1 MLSHLSP
8 RDFAVVRDGRRT
20 IVAVDPTEML
30 VVDAADA
37 LTALDDLGP
46 GWWAGY
52 LSYDLGRAIER
63 VPTRSLPTA
72 LPDLVLARFDARAVL
87 DPRSAPRVV
96 GTRPPADRLRDAVAA
111 SAGAGWP
118 EAEMRGPSGAE
129 GAEATL
135 RRLPVPELGPWETD
149 LDRDEFAERVATIIG
164 RLEAGDCYQVN
175 LTRRLHTPR
184 TTDPIALFA
193 AVARRNPAP
202 HASALRLGDVHVV
215 SASPE
220 CFLRWQDGLVET
232 RPIKGTAPATAGASL
247 ATSAKDRAENVM
259 IVDLARNDLGRIC
272 EPGSITVP
280 SLCVPEEHPGL
291 AHLVSTVRGRLRA
304 DIGAGDL
311 VRATFP
317 PASVTGAPKPRV
329 LEIIEELE
337 TVRRGVYCGAIGW
350 IDTERRT
357 GDLAVAIRTFVT
369 TADGTTFGVGA
380 GIVAD
385 SDPIRE
391 WEETELKAHR
401 LIGAAGTAPPLLTAN
416 RS

>member
-1 MLSHLSP
+1 LD
-8 RDFAVVRDGRRT
+8 RRAYERVVEAVRDE
-20 IVAVDPTEML
+20 I
-30 VVDAADA
+30 
-37 LTALDDLGP
+37 
-46 GWWAGY
+46 
-52 LSYDLGRAIER
+52 
-63 VPTRSLPTA
+63 
-72 LPDLVLARFDARAVL
+72 ARG
-87 DPRSAPRVV
+87 S
-96 GTRPPADRLRDAVAA
+96 
-111 SAGAGWP
+111 
-118 EAEMRGPSGAE
+118 
-129 GAEATL
+129 
-135 RRLPVPELGPWETD
+135 
-149 LDRDEFAERVATIIG
+149 I
-164 RLEAGDCYQVN
+164 YQAN
-175 LTRRLHTPR
+175 LTRRLGMPFRGDPWPLYRRLR
-184 TTDPIALFA
+184 TGDPALFA
-193 AVARRNPAP
+193 AFLDLGSSPATGAP
-202 HASALRLGDVHVV
+202 RAIV

-220 CFLRWQDGLVET
+220 PFLSLAADGRVAAD
-232 RPIKGTAPATAGASL
+232 PIKGTRPRGRDRDDDRRLAAELLASE
-247 ATSAKDRAENVM
+247 KDRAENVM